1 MARATFSAVID
12 HPVQVVWDVI
22 GDFHRIDQWV
32 GMITDSVAEG
42 GGRGSVGSLRRLT
55 LADGRAVA
63 ERLLM
68 FDDVA
73 RRLAY
78 DFPEDCPFAVDGF
91 VATVELAPITETD
104 VTFLQWHSSFDADG
118 ASRDVMAGVFQALY
132 AGFVSDLRAH
142 LARPRFSTATPVA
155 TH

>member
-12 HPVQVVWDVI
+12 HPVEVVWDVI
-22 GDFHRIDQWV
+22 GDFHGIDRWV
-32 GMITDSVAEG
+32 GMITASVAEG
-42 GGRGSVGSLRRLT
+42 GGRGSVGSVRRLT
-55 LADGRAVA
+55 LADGRTVA

-78 DFPEDCPFAVDGF
+78 DFPEGCPFPVDGF
-91 VATVELAPITETD
+91 VGSVELAPITETGA
-104 VTFLQWHSSFDADG
+104 TFLQWHSSFDADG
-118 ASRDVMAGVFQALY
+118 ASRDAMASAFQALY

-142 LARPRFSTATPVA
+142 LEGSRFSTATPVA
-155 TH
+155 TR